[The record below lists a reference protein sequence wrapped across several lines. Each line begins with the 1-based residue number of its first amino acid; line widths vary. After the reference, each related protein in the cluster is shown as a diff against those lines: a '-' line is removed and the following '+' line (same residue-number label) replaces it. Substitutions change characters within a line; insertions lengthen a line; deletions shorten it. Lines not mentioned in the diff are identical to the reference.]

1 MTNDIRIDMKIL
13 SSHLFRLIRLKTG
26 KTEAECFLALFK
38 TYSYLINC
46 SNKDG
51 IVINI
56 SESFLDDIAGLAGIT
71 TCLIEDGRI
80 SITSDG
86 LRVIDLTSWM
96 SVNQIRRNKR
106 NNPKNNIRN
115 TTTQTTQN
123 DAKNANGNQMVY
135 QMATKW
141 YTKWR
146 PNGNQMVTKWRPN
159 GIPNG
164 NQMVTKPTESQDLAS
179 NTTTQNVYKNVTSSE
194 IREELLEIL
203 QNSENAENPLRSI
216 DSSNVFCIEEEENKR
231 KEITPPIVPL
241 YKEKQNYRN
250 VSRNTL
256 NNFSEFQEF
265 WNTYRKK
272 VDRVK
277 CERAFAKLTQ
287 TELQAIKEKLPRYVA
302 LTPDPQY
309 RKNPLTWINGKCWQ
323 DDFEHS
329 INSTQNQNENVLLNQ
344 NQMDYS
350 KGFEDL

>member
-1 MTNDIRIDMKIL
+1 MRIDMKIL

-51 IVINI
+51 IAINI
-56 SESFLDDIAGLAGIT
+56 SESFLDDVAGLAGIT
-71 TCLIEDGRI
+71 ACLIEDGRI
-80 SITSDG
+80 SIIPEGMRIVDISN
-86 LRVIDLTSWM
+86 WM
-96 SVNQIRRNKR
+96 TYNHIRRKNYSKCNTAR
-106 NNPKNNIRN
+106 NCATEDYPNSENCTNIV
-115 TTTQTTQN
+115 QN
-123 DAKNANGNQMVY
+123 CDDF
-135 QMATKW
+135 
-141 YTKWR
+141 
-146 PNGNQMVTKWRPN
+146 
-159 GIPNG
+159 
-164 NQMVTKPTESQDLAS
+164 VTKPLRFRNEIVTKSLRNGNEIVTKFALNEDLAS
-179 NTTTQNVYKNVTSSE
+179 NKTTQNVDKNVTSSE
-194 IREELLEIL
+194 IQEELLEIL
-203 QNSENAENPLRSI
+203 QNAAIPENPLRSI
-216 DSSNVFCIEEEENKR
+216 DSSNVFCIGEEENKR
-231 KEITPPIVPL
+231 KEITLPIVPL
-241 YKEKQNYRN
+241 YKEKQNNRN

-277 CERAFAKLTQ
+277 CERAFAKLTP

-329 INSTQNQNENVLLNQ
+329 INSTQNENILLNQ
-344 NQMDYS
+344 NQMDYT